1 MFRKRPAPSIL
12 LATGDPRGGAYSLRV
27 SSLVMSVGVH
37 AGMILLLGA
46 VPRGST
52 FQSEMPAFRPEDH
65 KIVYY
70 DFRKKKQTPDAPRT
84 GQSTSKASIAS
95 RRKPEP
101 AKPLIR
107 VPAPQIKQSETMVAR
122 LNAARPQL
130 PAPPPP
136 APRVET
142 PKPASPPQQ
151 NPAEGAQVARKQAKA
166 FVPPPPSP
174 VKPRL
179 AMSTPV
185 LEESA
190 PVVGGQSAAVRLA
203 AGAGTRGVSL
213 GAAPAQTV
221 DAPPTPLVSAAAGR
235 LAVGTTRN
243 SVSLGAAPALDAP
256 PTPVVSNGNAGTDV
270 LAASVN
276 PGERL
281 ALPGA
286 DQAGKASGSANE
298 GAPSTGDA
306 AKSGTRDAGIGVG
319 EPKPRP
325 PDVAPAMKAVL
336 YSEKVRMGPP
346 ASLSVPLRP
355 GARTLPRNIEA
366 RFQARNVFTMVVPIE
381 NFPGY
386 GGDWII
392 WFAEKQAGGP
402 AAAAMRA
409 PVPFRKME
417 PLEQPTGE
425 RTSVRVQ
432 VAGILAAD
440 GKLGSISLLSAVA
453 PGVEQA
459 VVQDL
464 QNWEFRPAARAN
476 TPADVE
482 IILEIPYSLPV
493 AVARR

>member
-1 MFRKRPAPSIL
+1 MFRKTPAPSIL

-27 SSLVMSVGVH
+27 SSLAMSIGVH
-37 AGMILLLGA
+37 ATMIVLLGA

-52 FQSEMPAFRPEDH
+52 FQSDMPAFRPQDH

-70 DFRKKKQTPDAPRT
+70 DFRKKQTPVAPRT
-84 GQSTSKASIAS
+84 GQSSPKAPVAS
-95 RRKPEP
+95 RPKPAP
-101 AKPLIR
+101 AKPQIR
-107 VPAPQIKQSETMVAR
+107 VPAPQIKQAETMIAR
-122 LNAARPQL
+122 LNATRPQL
-130 PAPPPP
+130 PAPPPVP
-136 APRVET
+136 KIET
-142 PKPASPPQQ
+142 PKPAPPE
-151 NPAEGAQVARKQAKA
+151 EGVKIARKQAKTFA
-166 FVPPPPSP
+166 PPPPASP

-179 AMSTPV
+179 ALPTPV

-190 PVVGGQSAAVRLA
+190 PALTNQSVGVRLA
-203 AGAGTRGVSL
+203 AGAGR
-213 GAAPAQTV
+213 
-221 DAPPTPLVSAAAGR
+221 SAI
-235 LAVGTTRN
+235 
-243 SVSLGAAPALDAP
+243 SLGAAPALDAP
-256 PTPVVSNGNAGTDV
+256 PTPTVSTGTAGTEAI
-270 LAASVN
+270 LASVN
-276 PGERL
+276 SGERL
-281 ALPGA
+281 VLPGA
-286 DQAGKASGSANE
+286 DRADRSSGSAKE
-298 GAPSTGDA
+298 GPPSSGDTGKA
-306 AKSGTRDAGIGVG
+306 GTRDTGIGVG
-319 EPKPRP
+319 EPKPKP

-392 WFAEKQAGGP
+392 WFAEKQAGGTSAP
-402 AAAAMRA
+402 AMRA

-417 PLEQPTGE
+417 PIDQPAGE

-440 GKLGSISLLSAVA
+440 GRLGSISFLSTVT

-476 TPADVE
+476 TPAEVE
-482 IILEIPYSLPV
+482 IVFEIPYSLPV